1 MTCRT
6 SGERKWLA
14 RKAWTCIMC
23 DHSATTAYTL
33 IDWKRVFIWVLARPS
48 VPSVLHWGRF
58 LVFSE
63 EFEFFPL
70 WVPEWLDLAWFGLT
84 EMVQASG
91 RNVRDIPNVLLN
103 LDDCTPPFI
112 SSAKCVRFIL
122 YIFFID
128 VGTEESGTRGKFIRA
143 ADSTK
148 TRQSCEKTPPVSQL
162 ALSFPWV

>member
-1 MTCRT
+1 MTVPREAMTCRT

-14 RKAWTCIMC
+14 SQAWTCIMC
-23 DHSATTAYTL
+23 DHSDTTAYTL

-63 EFEFFPL
+63 EYEFFPL

-84 EMVQASG
+84 EMVQAGG

-122 YIFFID
+122 YIFFYWRWD
-128 VGTEESGTRGKFIRA
+128 RGKWDEGKIHSRSWF
-143 ADSTK
+143 D
-148 TRQSCEKTPPVSQL
+148 
-162 ALSFPWV
+162 

>member
-1 MTCRT
+1 
-6 SGERKWLA
+6 
-14 RKAWTCIMC
+14 
-23 DHSATTAYTL
+23 
-33 IDWKRVFIWVLARPS
+33 
-48 VPSVLHWGRF
+48 
-58 LVFSE
+58 
-63 EFEFFPL
+63 
-70 WVPEWLDLAWFGLT
+70 
-84 EMVQASG
+84 MVQAGG

-143 ADSTK
+143 ADSTE

-162 ALSFPWV
+162 ALSLPLGVNVYSTWLLWALCDKEEAVWLVDGG